1 MRAPALAAP
10 AASSASA
17 CPPASARP
25 PTPARPLAPAAS
37 PVAGRQGGFTLLELL
52 VAVALMGVL
61 AVLCWRGLDTVLRSR
76 DVIVQNNDE
85 LRALTA
91 AFAQLDD
98 DLRRSWTVRLLRIS
112 SRDPIRF
119 TRASPDG
126 PVALELLRESGS
138 LDERVRIQQVI
149 YRLRDGQLERGFGPW
164 QPDGRSADGSM
175 NGPMASAMGGTTG
188 SMTGSAAGGVAT
200 PAIVWQPLLANVAAL
215 EMRAWIEQQKNWTNA
230 AGLVGVA
237 FGSSAVAEAS
247 VQANVPPGGTA
258 SPAAAAAAATVSGA
272 RTITGVE
279 VALARRNSG
288 RIVRVF
294 TVKD

>member
-1 MRAPALAAP
+1 MRAPIT
-10 AASSASA
+10 
-17 CPPASARP
+17 PPAR
-25 PTPARPLAPAAS
+25 RH
-37 PVAGRQGGFTLLELL
+37 GGFTLLELL

-76 DVIVQNNDE
+76 DVIVHNNDE

-138 LDERVRIQQVI
+138 LDERLRIQQVI

-164 QPDGRSADGSM
+164 QPEGQSEGVSIGALSGGAIGRATDV
-175 NGPMASAMGGTTG
+175 ASGGLTTAAM
-188 SMTGSAAGGVAT
+188 
-200 PAIVWQPLLANVAAL
+200 VWQPLLANVAAL
-215 EMRAWIEQQKNWTNA
+215 EMRAWIEQQKNWINA

-237 FGSSAVAEAS
+237 FGSSAIAEAS
-247 VQANVPPGGTA
+247 VQANLPPGGTA
-258 SPAAAAAAATVSGA
+258 SPAAAATVGGA
-272 RTITGVE
+272 RTVTGVE

>member
-1 MRAPALAAP
+1 MRAPIA
-10 AASSASA
+10 
-17 CPPASARP
+17 PPA
-25 PTPARPLAPAAS
+25 
-37 PVAGRQGGFTLLELL
+37 GRHGGFTLLELL

-76 DVIVQNNDE
+76 DVIVHNNDE

-138 LDERVRIQQVI
+138 LDERLRIQQVI

-164 QPDGRSADGSM
+164 QPEGQSAPTVVALLVWFVYALQCMSTVAVM
-175 NGPMASAMGGTTG
+175 RRETG
-188 SMTGSAAGGVAT
+188 SWRW
-200 PAIVWQPLLANVAAL
+200 PALALTYLTLIAY
-215 EMRAWIEQQKNWTNA
+215 
-230 AGLVGVA
+230 
-237 FGSSAVAEAS
+237 
-247 VQANVPPGGTA
+247 
-258 SPAAAAAAATVSGA
+258 AAAW
-272 RTITGVE
+272 
-279 VALARRNSG
+279 LARL
-288 RIVRVF
+288 ITLAV
-294 TVKD
+294 TT

>member
-1 MRAPALAAP
+1 MRAQATPTTT
-10 AASSASA
+10 
-17 CPPASARP
+17 SAR
-25 PTPARPLAPAAS
+25 
-37 PVAGRQGGFTLLELL
+37 GRQHGFTLLELL

-76 DVIVQNNDE
+76 DVIVSNNDE

-138 LDERVRIQQVI
+138 LDERMRIQQVI

-164 QPDGRSADGSM
+164 QPDGLSAGGSL
-175 NGPMASAMGGTTG
+175 NGSIAG
-188 SMTGSAAGGVAT
+188 SIGGSANGAT
-200 PAIVWQPLLANVAAL
+200 GMAAAPAIVWQPLLANVAAL

-230 AGLVGVA
+230 SGLVGVA

-247 VQANVPPGGTA
+247 VQSNVPPGGTA
-258 SPAAAAAAATVSGA
+258 SPAAAAAAATVSSA

>member
-1 MRAPALAAP
+1 MRARTIVSPAAASLPTAGSFVSVAPFARLTAP
-10 AASSASA
+10 AS
-17 CPPASARP
+17 
-25 PTPARPLAPAAS
+25 
-37 PVAGRQGGFTLLELL
+37 GRQRGFTLLELL

-76 DVIVQNNDE
+76 DVIVRNNDE

-164 QPDGRSADGSM
+164 QPEAQSAGGSIGGSM
-175 NGPMASAMGGTTG
+175 SG
-188 SMTGSAAGGVAT
+188 SIGSAASGMAGSVAT
-200 PAIVWQPLLANVAAL
+200 PALVWQPLLANVAAL

-247 VQANVPPGGTA
+247 VQSNVQPGSTA
-258 SPAAAAAAATVSGA
+258 SPAAAAAAATVSSA